1 MLEQKEEIKDSRR
14 GEELMESNNNNNGIK
29 PRFIDAFKASLIDI
43 ILVGAV
49 STAGVYLADVLL
61 KLAGFSIAQKF
72 QMSFIV
78 FMVVM
83 LLYMSIMESS
93 KKSATIGKKIS
104 GLIITRR

>member
-1 MLEQKEEIKDSRR
+1 
-14 GEELMESNNNNNGIK
+14 MESNNNSGIK

-49 STAGVYLADVLL
+49 STVGVYLADALL

-78 FMVVM
+78 FVVVM

-93 KKSATIGKKIS
+93 KKSATIGKKIA